1 MSLKVKIHNVM
12 LCLALMESFNSPS
25 IYAQQAHAEYAAVK
39 LIVDQFFE
47 SINTGNGELIAN
59 LELEGAQVL
68 NIREDV
74 AGEYTFVERPWFGA
88 DSFNAA
94 SSNANNNTPNNT
106 TANNTTANNTDAI
119 NTTAN
124 NTDANNTNA
133 VTQLSERYWDEQLLI
148 SDHLAVFWAPYDFH
162 IDGEFSHCGIDV
174 LNLIKVDGV
183 WKISHAMWTI
193 QRPNCEPSPLGPL
206 P

>member
-1 MSLKVKIHNVM
+1 MKIHKEIM
-12 LCLALMESFNSPS
+12 LLALLAAITSLH
-25 IYAQQAHAEYAAVK
+25 AQTQQAHPEYAAVK
-39 LIVDQFFE
+39 LVVDQFFE

-74 AGEYTFVERPWFGA
+74 AGEYTFVERPWFSA
-88 DSFNAA
+88 DNFNAD
-94 SSNANNNTPNNT
+94 TRLT
-106 TANNTTANNTDAI
+106 
-119 NTTAN
+119 
-124 NTDANNTNA
+124 
-133 VTQLSERYWDEQLLI
+133 ERYWDEQLLI

-174 LNLIKVDGV
+174 LNLIKVDGQ